1 MEANTIEQK
10 LERIEKLLISQKTV
24 LNFEELVEYTRLSQS
39 YLYKLT
45 SKGDIPFYR
54 PNGKQLYFNK
64 AEIKKEREAVGLS
77 IPTDVE
83 IEVLAQTWSEH
94 CKHKIFS
101 ARIDYE
107 NRETGRREVVDLRLV
122 GPCEVGDWVLDA
134 VCRCLGELR
143 REHRR
148 LRLTKSGERMLAG
161 AHKIVSLN
169 DELWS
174 DGRSPPRKLAITSLG
189 S

>member
-64 AEIKKEREAVGLS
+64 AEIDTWLLRNRSKTNEEIQNEVTTNLTLKK
-77 IPTDVE
+77 
-83 IEVLAQTWSEH
+83 
-94 CKHKIFS
+94 
-101 ARIDYE
+101 
-107 NRETGRREVVDLRLV
+107 
-122 GPCEVGDWVLDA
+122 
-134 VCRCLGELR
+134 
-143 REHRR
+143 
-148 LRLTKSGERMLAG
+148 
-161 AHKIVSLN
+161 
-169 DELWS
+169 
-174 DGRSPPRKLAITSLG
+174 
-189 S
+189 